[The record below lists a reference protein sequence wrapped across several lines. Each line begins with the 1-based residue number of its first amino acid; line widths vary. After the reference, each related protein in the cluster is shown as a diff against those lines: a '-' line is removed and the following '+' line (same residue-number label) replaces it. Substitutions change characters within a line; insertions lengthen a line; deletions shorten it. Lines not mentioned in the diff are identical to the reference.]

1 MFCWYWPQTESTDNS
16 TFEALA
22 KIIELLDAEGKEII
36 LVGDTYCDYKKPNDC
51 NPRKLK
57 LNKC

>member
-1 MFCWYWPQTESTDNS
+1 MILCQTYEVSHGN
-16 TFEALA
+16 
-22 KIIELLDAEGKEII
+22 AEGKEII